1 MTKANPFAA
10 LKWLS
15 LAPALLLGG
24 CDMTLFN
31 PKGQVGMDERTL
43 IITATLLMLIVV
55 IPVIVM
61 TLAFAWKYRASNTQ
75 AEYKP
80 DWHHSNRIEAVVWLV
95 PCVIIA
101 ILGWIT
107 WESTHKL
114 DPYRPLDSEV
124 KPVTIQ
130 AVSLDWKWLFIYP
143 EQGIATVNEIAFPK
157 DTPVNFQ
164 ITSDSVMNSFF
175 IPQLGSQIYSMAGM
189 MTKLHLIA
197 NEEGVFDGISANY
210 SGGGFSGMR
219 FKAIATSEQGFQD
232 WVAKVKAAPAS
243 LSIGTY
249 QELVKPSENV
259 PPTYFS
265 SVSPE
270 LFGHI
275 LTKYEH
281 HGDAKGAAHGEHA
294 GAEHEAAMT
303 GHDMLDM
310 DMQAMQGMKDMK
322 DMHMQPST
330 QE

>member
-219 FKAIATSEQGFQD
+219 FKAIATSEQGLGLGRQGQGCTD
-232 WVAKVKAAPAS
+232 QPVDRH
-243 LSIGTY
+243 LSGAG
-249 QELVKPSENV
+249 QAERERSADLL
-259 PPTYFS
+259 
-265 SVSPE
+265 
-270 LFGHI
+270 LFGQPGTVRPHP
-275 LTKYEH
+275 H
-281 HGDAKGAAHGEHA
+281 QVRAPRRR
-294 GAEHEAAMT
+294 
-303 GHDMLDM
+303 
-310 DMQAMQGMKDMK
+310 QGCRARRARRG
-322 DMHMQPST
+322 
-330 QE
+330 

>member
-1 MTKANPFAA
+1 MKKEQYTGI
-10 LKWLS
+10 LKRLAWLPM
-15 LAPALLLGG
+15 LMLGG
-24 CDMTLFN
+24 CNMALFD
-31 PKGQVGMDERTL
+31 PKGQVGADEKSL

-55 IPVIVM
+55 VPVILM
-61 TLAFAWKYRASNTQ
+61 TFGFAWKYRASNTK
-75 AEYKP
+75 ATYMP
-80 DWHHSNRIEAVVWLV
+80 DWSHSTKIELVVWLV

-101 ILGWIT
+101 VLGWIT

-130 AVSLDWKWLFIYP
+130 AISLDWKWLFIYP

-210 SGGGFSGMR
+210 SGGGFSGMK
-219 FKAIATSEQGFQD
+219 FKAISTSEQGFQD
-232 WVAKVKAAPAS
+232 WVAKVKASQQTLNLDQYP
-243 LSIGTY
+243 
-249 QELVKPSENV
+249 ELVKPTENV
-259 PPTYFS
+259 PATYFAT
-265 SVSPE
+265 VSPE
-270 LFGHI
+270 LFSHV
-275 LTKYEH
+275 LNKW
-281 HGDAKGAAHGEHA
+281 EHA
-294 GAEHEAAMT
+294 GHAMAKAHEAKEQAEKGEHGEAAHDETAMA
-303 GHDMLDM
+303 GHDMSN
-310 DMQAMQGMKDMK
+310 MQGMPG
-322 DMHMQPST
+322 MQTNPS